1 MMARSSS
8 GYMKAALGVVMMVIV
23 ALVINNLSKKA
34 DINDYAKYKAGVENN
49 KKLNPFSE
57 PQKDSVGK
65 LIAGFWVSDRV
76 ADSINPA
83 IFDRIEIKD
92 NGIVW
97 RVITYKF
104 PQDSIDTAVFT
115 HAYTSYLRA
124 FASNKDNPSLLT
136 LDNKML
142 QQVFAGYD
150 TCYANP
156 TPDSTWIM
164 QFTEKGI
171 ESGGKLYTAFDTT
184 DLSRFFPQGAVKM
197 VNDINIVQ
205 CKNGVPPTNFRDLSI
220 LQTTSLQ
227 TEKEQQ

>member
-1 MMARSSS
+1 MARSSS
-8 GYMKAALGVVMMVIV
+8 GYMKAALGVVMMIIV

-34 DINDYAKYKAGVENN
+34 DINDYAKYKAGVESN

-57 PQKDSVGK
+57 PQKDSIGK
-65 LIAGFWVSDRV
+65 LIAGFWVCDKA

-97 RVITYKF
+97 HVITYKY

-124 FASNKDNPSLLT
+124 FASNKENPSLLT
-136 LDNKML
+136 FDNKML

-164 QFTEKGI
+164 RLTEKGI

-184 DLSRFFPQGAVKM
+184 DLSTFFPKGAVKM

-205 CKNGVPPTNFRDLSI
+205 CKNGISPTNFRDLSI

-227 TEKEQQ
+227 KEKEQQ

>member
-34 DINDYAKYKAGVENN
+34 DIDDFAKYKAGVENN

-57 PQKDSVGK
+57 PQKDSVGR
-65 LIAGFWVSDRV
+65 LIAGFWVSDKPS
-76 ADSINPA
+76 DSINPA
-83 IFDRIEIKD
+83 IFDRIEIKE

-97 RVITYKF
+97 RVITYKW

-124 FASNKDNPSLLT
+124 FASNKDNASLLT
-136 LDNKML
+136 LDNKIL

-156 TPDSTWIM
+156 TPDSTWILR
-164 QFTEKGI
+164 TTDKGI
-171 ESGGKLYTAFDTT
+171 ESGGKVFTAFDTS
-184 DLSRFFPQGAVKM
+184 DLSKFFPNGAVKM

-205 CKNGVPPTNFRDLSI
+205 CKNGVSPTNFRELSI

>member
-1 MMARSSS
+1 MARSSS
-8 GYMKAALGVVMMVIV
+8 SYMKAALGVVMMVIV

-34 DINDYAKYKAGVENN
+34 DTDDYAKYKAGIENN

-65 LIAGFWVSDRV
+65 LIAGFWVSDKA

-83 IFDRIEIKD
+83 VFDRIEIKD

-104 PQDSIDTAVFT
+104 PQDSVDTAVFT

-124 FASNKDNPSLLT
+124 FASNKDNASLLT
-136 LDNKML
+136 LDNKIL

-156 TPDSTWIM
+156 SPDSTWIM
-164 QFTEKGI
+164 RFTEKGL
-171 ESGGKLYTAFDTT
+171 ETGGKLYTAFDTN
-184 DLSRFFPQGAVKM
+184 DLSIFFPKGAVKM
-197 VNDINIVQ
+197 VNDITIVQ
-205 CKNGVPPTNFRDLSI
+205 CKNGVSPTNFRDLSI
-220 LQTTSLQ
+220 LQATSLQ
-227 TEKEQQ
+227 TKKEPQ

>member
-1 MMARSSS
+1 MARSSS
-8 GYMKAALGVVMMVIV
+8 GYMKAALGIVMMIIV

-34 DINDYAKYKAGVENN
+34 DIDDYAKYKAGVENN

-57 PQKDSVGK
+57 PQKDSVGR
-65 LIAGFWVSDRV
+65 LLAGFWVCDKP

-83 IFDRIEIKD
+83 IFDRIEIKE

-97 RVITYKF
+97 RVITYKY

-124 FASNKDNPSLLT
+124 FASNKDNASLLT
-136 LDNKML
+136 LDNKIL

-156 TPDSTWIM
+156 APDSTWIM
-164 QFTEKGI
+164 RLTEKGI
-171 ESGGKLYTAFDTT
+171 ESSGKLYTAYDTT
-184 DLSRFFPQGAVKM
+184 YLSTFFPKGAVNM

-205 CKNGVPPTNFRDLSI
+205 CKNGVSPTNFRELSI

-227 TEKEQQ
+227 KEKEQQ

>member
-1 MMARSSS
+1 MARSSS
-8 GYMKAALGVVMMVIV
+8 GYMKAALGVVMMIIV
-23 ALVINNLSKKA
+23 ALIINSLSKKA
-34 DINDYAKYKAGVENN
+34 DVDDYAKYKAGVENN

-57 PQKDSVGK
+57 PQKDSVGT
-65 LIAGFWVSDRV
+65 LIAGFWIHDKA
-76 ADSINPA
+76 ADSISPA

-164 QFTEKGI
+164 RLTDKGI
-171 ESGGKLYTAFDTT
+171 ESGGKLYSPFDTT
-184 DLSRFFPQGAVKM
+184 DLSSFFPKGAVKM

-205 CKNGVPPTNFRDLSI
+205 CKNGVSPTNFRDLSI